1 MIGVDTNILVRY
13 ITQDDEEQSG
23 IATEF
28 IENYCLHGNKI
39 FVNHLVICE
48 LVWVLKKCYKLSK
61 PKTINVIQH
70 ILQISQFSIE
80 NAQIIWQALTDYKK
94 GSADFADYVVGR
106 TNIFN
111 NCDETMTFDKKAG
124 TSKGF
129 TLLPT
134 KNGLTPRKTS

>member
-1 MIGVDTNILVRY
+1 MIGIDTNILVRY
-13 ITQDDEEQSG
+13 ITQDDELQSG

-28 IENYCLHGNKI
+28 IENYCSHGNTI

-61 PKTINVIQH
+61 PKTINVIQN

-80 NAQIIWQALTDYKK
+80 NAQVIWQALTDYKK

-111 NCDETMTFDKKAG
+111 KCDETITFDKKA
-124 TSKGF
+124 SKSRGF
-129 TLLPT
+129 TLLSA
-134 KNGLTPRKTS
+134 R

>member
-1 MIGVDTNILVRY
+1 LIEIDTNILVRY
-13 ITQDDEEQSG
+13 ITQDDEIQSG

-28 IENYCLHGNKI
+28 IENYCSNGNKVFI
-39 FVNHLVICE
+39 NHLVICE

-61 PKTINVIQH
+61 PKIINVIQH

-80 NAQIIWQALTDYKK
+80 TPQIIWQALTDYKK

-111 NCDETMTFDKKAG
+111 NCEETITFDKKASK
-124 TSKGF
+124 SKGF
-129 TLLPT
+129 SLLSA
-134 KNGLTPRKTS
+134 NSN

>member
-1 MIGVDTNILVRY
+1 MIGIDTNILVRY
-13 ITQDDEEQSG
+13 ITQDDEIQSE

-28 IENYCLHGNKI
+28 IENYCSNGNKVFI
-39 FVNHLVICE
+39 NHLVICE

-61 PKTINVIQH
+61 PKIINVIQH

-80 NAQIIWQALTDYKK
+80 TPQIIWQALTDYKK

-111 NCDETMTFDKKAG
+111 NCEETITFDKKASK
-124 TSKGF
+124 SKGF
-129 TLLPT
+129 SLLSADS
-134 KNGLTPRKTS
+134 N

>member
-1 MIGVDTNILVRY
+1 MIGIDTNILVRY
-13 ITQDDEEQSG
+13 ITQDDELQSN

-28 IENYCLHGNKI
+28 IENYCSTGNKI

-61 PKTINVIQH
+61 PKTITVIQH
-70 ILQISQFSIE
+70 ILQIAQFSIE
-80 NAQIIWQALTDYKK
+80 NAQIIWQALTDYKT

-111 NCDETMTFDKKAG
+111 KCDETITFDKK
-124 TSKGF
+124 TSKSKGF
-129 TLLPT
+129 VLLPT
-134 KNGLTPRKTS
+134 KAD

>member
-1 MIGVDTNILVRY
+1 MIGIDTNILVRY
-13 ITQDDEEQSG
+13 ITQDDELQSG

-28 IENYCLHGNKI
+28 IENYCSNGNKI

-61 PKTINVIQH
+61 PKTINVIEH

-80 NAQIIWQALTDYKK
+80 KAQVIWQALTDYKK

-106 TNIFN
+106 TNISHK
-111 NCDETMTFDKKAG
+111 CDETITFDKKAG
-124 TSKGF
+124 KSKGF
-129 TLLPT
+129 SLLH
-134 KNGLTPRKTS
+134 G

>member
-1 MIGVDTNILVRY
+1 MIGIDTNVLVRY
-13 ITQDDEEQSG
+13 ITQDDELQSG

-28 IENYCLHGNKI
+28 IESYCSNGKKI

-61 PKTINVIQH
+61 PKTIEILQH

-80 NAQIIWQALTDYKK
+80 NAQVIWQALTDYKK

-111 NCDETMTFDKKAG
+111 SCDETMTFDKKA
-124 TSKGF
+124 SKSKWF
-129 TLLPT
+129 TLLST
-134 KNGLTPRKTS
+134 NTN

>member
-1 MIGVDTNILVRY
+1 
-13 ITQDDEEQSG
+13 
-23 IATEF
+23 
-28 IENYCLHGNKI
+28 
-39 FVNHLVICE
+39 LVICE

-111 NCDETMTFDKKAG
+111 NCDETITFDKKASESNG
-124 TSKGF
+124 FSLLSTNMNSK
-129 TLLPT
+129 
-134 KNGLTPRKTS
+134 N

>member
-1 MIGVDTNILVRY
+1 MIGIDTNILVRY
-13 ITQDDEEQSG
+13 IAQDDELQSH

-28 IENYCLHGNKI
+28 IENYCSNDNKI

-111 NCDETMTFDKKAG
+111 NCDETITFDKKASESNG
-124 TSKGF
+124 FSLLSTNMNSK
-129 TLLPT
+129 
-134 KNGLTPRKTS
+134 N